1 VHVQLNAFVACVS
14 ALQAC
19 ACTRARSTKKPLGT
33 CSPSKALQ
41 QASATMQNDEFL
53 GADDNDVLRRQ
64 RQQRLFQTG
73 LLVVFLL
80 LLLDNK
86 APPDANSA
94 ANDPAEGPG
103 GGKIPPAIN
112 SLKAAV
118 LDFPKE
124 SGVAFAQNVTGY
136 YKGEWQS
143 VTKADTSA
151 LIPEIDFSVND
162 TAHSTA
168 RDAKLHF
175 DNTNGAIVFQLASL
189 PLLGLETEISL
200 VRGLIKL
207 VDGPA
212 DTRHDATYSVEGIYL
227 HR

>member
-1 VHVQLNAFVACVS
+1 
-14 ALQAC
+14 
-19 ACTRARSTKKPLGT
+19 
-33 CSPSKALQ
+33 
-41 QASATMQNDEFL
+41 MQNDEFL

-94 ANDPAEGPG
+94 AANDPSGGPG
-103 GGKIPPAIN
+103 GDKIPPAISN
-112 SLKAAV
+112 LKAAV
-118 LDFPKE
+118 LDFPQE

-143 VTKADTSA
+143 VAKADTSA
-151 LIPEIDFSVND
+151 VIPEIDFSVND
-162 TAHSTA
+162 TAHSPTA
-168 RDAKLHF
+168 RNAKLHF

-212 DTRHDATYSVEGIYL
+212 DTRHDATYSMEGIYL